1 MFTTKADTP
10 PPAYSPSED
19 IKQTQ
24 QTDTA
29 MDIVPVGTAINSN
42 VTPVTYQVRKNM
54 ERRGNSFLIFME
66 N

>member
-29 MDIVPVGTAINSN
+29 MDIAPVGTAINSN
-42 VTPVTYQVRKNM
+42 VTPVTYQVRIM
-54 ERRGNSFLIFME
+54 YIYL
-66 N
+66 